1 MHIKVGTIGGTLR
14 AAIVAALARFATG
27 VGGQDIGSSLRA
39 VLIVV
44 IGCLQMAG
52 DVFGLPVVKAIGA
65 LSHMSPAPKVFTTQ
79 NGFETFS
86 STFVLHAWDD
96 RHGLTA
102 LPLTP
107 QVNANVRGPYNRRNA
122 YGAALSYGPV
132 LAASPHTEPMFTS
145 VLRFGL
151 CSEQGIAADLDLA
164 GRRFYAVDVFPHHT
178 DSARGSRIRFHVDC
192 ETSAAVGGRD

>member
-1 MHIKVGTIGGTLR
+1 MHTKVGTIGETLR
-14 AAIVAALARFATG
+14 AAIVAALTRFAAG
-27 VGGQDIGSSLRA
+27 VRGQDIGPWLQA
-39 VLIVV
+39 ALIVG

-65 LSHMSPAPKVFTTQ
+65 VSHMSPAPKVFTTQ

-96 RHGLTA
+96 RHGTTT

-122 YGAALSYGPV
+122 YGAAPSYGPV

-164 GRRFYAVDVFPHHT
+164 GRQFYAVDVFPHHS
-178 DSARGSRIRFHVDC
+178 DSARDSRIRFHVDC
-192 ETSAAVGGRD
+192 ATSAAKGGRD